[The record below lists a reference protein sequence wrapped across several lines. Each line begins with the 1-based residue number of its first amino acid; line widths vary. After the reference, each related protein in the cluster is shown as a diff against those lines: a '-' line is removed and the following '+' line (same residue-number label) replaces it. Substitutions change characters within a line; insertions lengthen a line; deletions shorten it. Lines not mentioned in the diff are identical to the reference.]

1 MCTFTKVKHKKQ
13 CLIVSVGLDSGK
25 ILTIWGDNV
34 GIGEKKISYN
44 VPTVL
49 GMVYGMGTGRGKNT
63 TKILAF
69 LLVLAMIVAARE
81 SAQFVSTI
89 EEHARRIFGR
99 GTGEIT
105 IVVDAGHG
113 GIDPGKV
120 GVNNALEK
128 DINLAIALK
137 LERNLRESGINV
149 VMTRKDDNGL
159 YKESDTNK
167 KVRDMK
173 NRLAIIEEAKPALA
187 VSIHQN
193 SYPDASVSGVQ
204 VFYYKDSVKGKEAAE
219 IMQSQLIK
227 TLKPEKER
235 VAKDNSSYYL
245 LKKTSVPIMIVEY
258 CVSDRQTGL

>member
-1 MCTFTKVKHKKQ
+1 MYLFIYCINWSLVWV
-13 CLIVSVGLDSGK
+13 C
-25 ILTIWGDNV
+25 
-34 GIGEKKISYN
+34 EMKISH
-44 VPTVL
+44 
-49 GMVYGMGTGRGKNT
+49 GKNT
-63 TKILAF
+63 TKILVF
-69 LLVLAMIVAARE
+69 LLVLAMIVAVRE

-89 EEHARRIFGR
+89 EEHTGRIFGKNKE
-99 GTGEIT
+99 EIT

-120 GVNNALEK
+120 GINNALEK

-137 LERNLRESGINV
+137 LERNLKENGINV

-173 NRLAIIEEAKPALA
+173 NRLAIIEDAKPALA

-204 VFYYKDSVKGKEAAE
+204 VFYYKDSAKGKEAAD
-219 IMQSQLIK
+219 IMQRQLIK

-235 VAKDNSSYYL
+235 AAKDNGSYYL

-258 CVSDRQTGL
+258 CVSDRRTGNYIL

>member
-1 MCTFTKVKHKKQ
+1 MYLFIYCINWSLVWV
-13 CLIVSVGLDSGK
+13 C
-25 ILTIWGDNV
+25 
-34 GIGEKKISYN
+34 EMKISY
-44 VPTVL
+44 
-49 GMVYGMGTGRGKNT
+49 GKNT
-63 TKILAF
+63 TKILVF
-69 LLVLAMIVAARE
+69 LLVLAMIVAVRE

-89 EEHARRIFGR
+89 EEHTGRIFGKNKE
-99 GTGEIT
+99 EIT

-120 GVNNALEK
+120 GINNALEK

-137 LERNLRESGINV
+137 LERNLKENGINV

-173 NRLAIIEEAKPALA
+173 NRLAIIEDAKPALA

-204 VFYYKDSVKGKEAAE
+204 VFYYKDSAKGKEAAD
-219 IMQSQLIK
+219 IMQRQLIK

-235 VAKDNSSYYL
+235 AAKDNGSYYL

-258 CVSDRQTGL
+258 CVSDRRTGSYIL